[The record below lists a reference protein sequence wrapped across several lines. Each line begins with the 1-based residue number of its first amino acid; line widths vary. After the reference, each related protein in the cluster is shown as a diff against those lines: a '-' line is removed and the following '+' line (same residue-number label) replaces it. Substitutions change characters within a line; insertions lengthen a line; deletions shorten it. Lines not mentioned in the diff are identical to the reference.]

1 MEIIVGLREDGIAP
15 TDDRRRFKAVI
26 QAADNSQ
33 IDLDTIISY
42 SKGDKQ
48 TEQTRDVMLRAVQSV
63 NVLLRQ
69 DAAKRFFMHG
79 AAGRKFF
86 TMEDGVPISGGAVV
100 YKGFKQSFRWTSS
113 GNPAVQ
119 LDNATSAF
127 IEPGMFVDVAPKI
140 LGLAGAGGGGRGGR
154 GRGGPRGG
162 FHGGAP
168 GPVRPIQELNSLQIR
183 KLSDLLR
190 GAKFTVTHRKT
201 ERIFAIARL
210 TSQPAEGIK
219 FTLNGKDGQPDR
231 TVSVAQYFQEQYNTK
246 VTRPRLPCIQYG
258 KNFVPMEFVRLEPF
272 NAIPMMK
279 ITPDQTAEIIREAA
293 KPPNLRQGSSKWLYI
308 YYVT

>member
-1 MEIIVGLREDGIAP
+1 MEIIVGLKEDGIAS

-69 DAAKRFFMHG
+69 DAAKRFSMHG

-127 IEPGMFVDVAPKI
+127 IEPGMLIDVAPKV
-140 LGLAGAGGGGRGGR
+140 LGLAGADGGGRGGR

-162 FHGGAP
+162 FHGGAL
-168 GPVRPIQELNSLQIR
+168 GPVRPIQGLNPLHADQE
-183 KLSDLLR
+183 
-190 GAKFTVTHRKT
+190 AKRLV
-201 ERIFAIARL
+201 ERC
-210 TSQPAEGIK
+210 Q
-219 FTLNGKDGQPDR
+219 
-231 TVSVAQYFQEQYNTK
+231 VHCY
-246 VTRPRLPCIQYG
+246 
-258 KNFVPMEFVRLEPF
+258 
-272 NAIPMMK
+272 
-279 ITPDQTAEIIREAA
+279 
-293 KPPNLRQGSSKWLYI
+293 SSED
-308 YYVT
+308 